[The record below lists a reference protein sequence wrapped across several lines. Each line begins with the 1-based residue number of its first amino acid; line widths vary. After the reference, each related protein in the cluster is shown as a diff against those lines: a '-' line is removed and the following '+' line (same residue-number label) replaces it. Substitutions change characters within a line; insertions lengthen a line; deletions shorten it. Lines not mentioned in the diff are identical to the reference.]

1 MTIQHFTH
9 ILTQT
14 CRAGD
19 GVDRTRPSA
28 RRMSAMSQLHERA
41 HPGAVRAEFVASH
54 RDPSYR
60 RHVGRLAEVGVKR
73 VKLLRIGRQ

>member
-41 HPGAVRAEFVASH
+41 TQALCA
-54 RDPSYR
+54 PSSS
-60 RHVGRLAEVGVKR
+60 RHTVIRHTAATWGDSP
-73 VKLLRIGRQ
+73 KLVSSE